1 MTNEQ
6 IATLL
11 SIAIPTDI
19 TSFIINDVYEDDH
32 QMCAD
37 VTINGVNVE
46 FLWHDNVGF
55 IEYWY
60 ESPKAMKALVGA
72 IKSAVYMALDER
84 GHGSADEAQRAAW
97 REEIEAYFH

>member
-11 SIAIPTDI
+11 SIAKPADI

-55 IEYWY
+55 IEYWS
-60 ESPKAMKALVGA
+60 ESPKAMKSLVGA
-72 IKSAVYMALDER
+72 IKGAVNMSLDDGEFC
-84 GHGSADEAQRAAW
+84 AQRAAW
-97 REEIEAYFH
+97 RKEIEAHFH